1 MKNLEKNTNKQN
13 QTIDG
18 EQRRWE
24 KQFECFF
31 FKEQQKLNKSDRQ
44 VNKNNFFLNQQHF
57 FFIRRF
63 QKNVGEESLI

>member
-1 MKNLEKNTNKQN
+1 MENREEGRNNLNV
-13 QTIDG
+13 
-18 EQRRWE
+18 
-24 KQFECFF
+24 FF

-63 QKNVGEESLI
+63 